1 MQHLISSSAYMK
13 RYKMIKKYLTA
24 AVFFFKTFLGYTQA
38 IISGTVTDQNNHP
51 VTGASVYIKNTL
63 DGGISD
69 NAGFFNFNT
78 TEKGNKLL
86 VVTYLGDQ
94 KDSLPLNISGNI
106 SGLLLKVTLA
116 KKLPTIV
123 ISAGSF
129 EVSNDQKTALK
140 PMDIMG
146 TAGAGA
152 DISRAIQ
159 TLPGVQ
165 QPGVSTGL
173 FVRGGDAGET
183 AILIDGMNVQN
194 AFFSS
199 LPGVSQSTRF
209 SPFQFK
215 GIAFSSGGYSARYGQ
230 ALSSI
235 LELNTTDGESKDR
248 VSIGATLAGI
258 YSSAD
263 KVSGNA
269 SLGFSTNYNNLA
281 AFYRLGK
288 SNIQFYH
295 PPETYG
301 LALRYTYKTNKDG
314 VLKIYVNGTG
324 YSAGLKSPDPF
335 QANDSVNFHL
345 HSNTLLCNF
354 SYKKSLGSRWNFFSS
369 GSYSYN
375 KENAGW
381 SGATIGEIPAN
392 DKDNRLQYRLE
403 ATRYFNASSSLLT
416 GAEVQQYSY
425 QKQFDSLSGKFTEHI
440 LAAYTEARLTPVN
453 WFVIRPGVRYEYS
466 WLLRQ
471 GALEPRVSIS
481 TRITEHTQVAVAGG
495 IYFEDP
501 NSRYLLSGKK
511 PGMEHAIHYIANW
524 EWINSG
530 YTLRLE
536 AYYKDYRNLIRE
548 VNVAYDPGQFGVID
562 PKISIDNSGYG
573 YAKGAELFW
582 RDKKSVAN
590 FDYWISYSFIDTKR
604 LYNDFPSEATPPFV
618 SKNNLNVVTKYFV
631 KKWSTNFSITYSYGS
646 GRPYYDPSAVSF
658 LTERTPAF
666 QNVAVSAGR
675 LARIKNWFTVIFLGI
690 DNVFDTHNIFGYRYS
705 VDGQRKYPIVPALYR
720 SFIIGFNI
728 SLTQFDKNEL

>member
-1 MQHLISSSAYMK
+1 MVK
-13 RYKMIKKYLTA
+13 RYLTA
-24 AVFFFKTFLGYTQA
+24 AVLFFNTFSGYAQA
-38 IISGTVTDQNNHP
+38 IISGAVTDQNNHP

-69 NAGFFNFNT
+69 NTGLFNFST
-78 TEKGNKLL
+78 TEKGNQLL
-86 VVTYLGDQ
+86 VVSYLGDV
-94 KDSLPLNISGNI
+94 KDSLQLNISGNI
-106 SGLLLKVTLA
+106 SGLRLKVVLI
-116 KKLPTIV
+116 KKLQAIV

-165 QPGVSTGL
+165 QPGASTGI
-173 FVRGGDAGET
+173 FVRGGDAAET

-194 AFFSS
+194 PFFSS

-235 LELNTTDGESKDR
+235 LELNTTDGETKDR
-248 VSIGATLAGI
+248 VSIGATLAGM
-258 YSSAD
+258 YGSAD
-263 KVSGNA
+263 KVSGNG
-269 SLGFSTNYNNLA
+269 SLGFSANYNNLA
-281 AFYRLGK
+281 AFYHFGN

-301 LALRYTYKTNKDG
+301 LALRYVYRTQKEG

-324 YSAGLKSPDPF
+324 YSAGLRSPDPF
-335 QANDSVNFHL
+335 RGNDSVNFHL
-345 HSNTLLCNF
+345 QSNTLLSSF
-354 SYKKSLGSRWNFFSS
+354 SFKKPLGSRWNLFTS

-381 SGATIGEIPAN
+381 NGAAIGEIPAN
-392 DKDNRLQYRLE
+392 DRDNRLQYRLE
-403 ATRYFNASSSLLT
+403 ATRYFKSSVSLLT
-416 GAEVQQYSY
+416 GVEIQRYGY
-425 QKQFDSLSGKFTEHI
+425 QKQFDTLSGKFTEH
-440 LAAYTEARLTPVN
+440 LFAAYNEARLTPVS
-453 WFVIRPGVRYEYS
+453 WLAIRPGIRYEYS
-466 WLLRQ
+466 WLLER
-471 GALEPRVSIS
+471 GALEPRVSLS
-481 TRITEHTQVAVAGG
+481 AKITEHTQIALAGG
-495 IYFEDP
+495 TFFEDP
-501 NSRYLLSGKK
+501 NGRYLLTGKK

-536 AYYKDYRNLIRE
+536 AYYKDYRNLVRE
-548 VNVAYDPGQFGVID
+548 VNVTYDPGQFSVID
-562 PKISIDNSGYG
+562 PSIRIDNSGYG
-573 YAKGAELFW
+573 YARGAELFW

-604 LYNDFPSEATPPFV
+604 LYNDYPSTATPPFV
-618 SKNNLNVVTKYFV
+618 AKNNLNVVTKYFV
-631 KKWSTNFSITYSYGS
+631 KKWSTNFSLTYSYGS
-646 GRPYYDPSAVSF
+646 GRPYYDPGAIGF
-658 LTERTPAF
+658 LTQRTSPF

-720 SFIIGFNI
+720 SFIIGFNV
-728 SLTQFDKNEL
+728 SLTQFDKNEF